1 LDLDEIVSYVRQ
13 KEIRRP
19 ITKASIQTNWK
30 VIGTEKD
37 QEMRQIYYS
46 KQVKDSQIETLI
58 QNLPFDSI
66 SA

>member
-1 LDLDEIVSYVRQ
+1 MDLDEIVSYVRQ